1 MRLQVNSFILGRK
14 TNSLFEIG
22 MAVVRMS
29 IGTDKLRSQ
38 NEPKGLDCHGK
49 QWQRQPLRRMHVLHS
64 KTAEL
69 KTPYTV
75 CSSAWCFRF
84 SLVLSLSPQVLG
96 GKIQNPELHKHVLL
110 SFVLPAVTLVSL
122 CGGSRTH
129 IIPNNRRRTDAQRL
143 QHTIQNYSGNA
154 SEPPVC
160 IRELFLSDGSVL
172 KVDCGDD
179 FSLLKLSHT

>member
-96 GKIQNPELHKHVLL
+96 GKIQNPELHKHMLL
-110 SFVLPAVTLVSL
+110 PFVLPAVTLVSL